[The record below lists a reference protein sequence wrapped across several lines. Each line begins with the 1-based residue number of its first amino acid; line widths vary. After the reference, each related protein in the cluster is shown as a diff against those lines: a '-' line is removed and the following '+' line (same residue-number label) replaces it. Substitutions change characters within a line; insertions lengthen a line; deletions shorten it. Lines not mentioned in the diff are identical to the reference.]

1 MTVPDTVILGSISA
15 LAGYFAWQ
23 NRQIVTSYFQHIPRQ
38 TEALENLARKFDEHD
53 RLSAEAHKDNCSA
66 MREVTRVLKSMQ
78 KAPSNGAT
86 KHIANRRKTE

>member
-38 TEALENLARKFDEHD
+38 TEALENLARKLDEHD

-78 KAPSNGAT
+78 KAPSNGAA
-86 KHIANRRKTE
+86 KYIANRRKTE